1 MKIKINMYTSHQ
13 VQIMNLLMFYLL
25 IENNPKFTT
34 NNIGVITV
42 TGDCTN
48 FNKYMYLCLKNSIIP
63 THTHNLG
70 YLRLG
75 LQKI

>member
-63 THTHNLG
+63 THTHT
-70 YLRLG
+70 
-75 LQKI
+75 I